1 MARFYSD
8 ENVPLE
14 VVRVLRSLG
23 HDVLTAFEA
32 GQANRNTQ
40 DDEVLR
46 FAVEEKRAILTL
58 NRLDFHRLQ
67 RLTKGAHEGI
77 VTCTRDPDSPAL
89 AHRIHE
95 EAMHAENLTGLLIR
109 VVRGATEA

>member
-8 ENVPLE
+8 ENVPLD
-14 VVRVLRSLG
+14 VVRGLRSLG

-46 FAVEEKRAILTL
+46 FAVEEKRAVLTL
-58 NRLDFHRLQ
+58 NRLDFHRLH
-67 RLTKGAHEGI
+67 RVTRTFPKTSRGGAG
-77 VTCTRDPDSPAL
+77 SW
-89 AHRIHE
+89 
-95 EAMHAENLTGLLIR
+95 R
-109 VVRGATEA
+109 VGWPGARRERCLCAS

>member
-8 ENVPLE
+8 ENVPME

-32 GQANRNTQ
+32 GRANRNTQ
-40 DDEVLR
+40 DAEVLR
-46 FAVEEKRAILTL
+46 FAVEEKRAVLTL
-58 NRLDFHRLQ
+58 NRLDFHRLH
-67 RLTKGAHEGI
+67 RLTKGAHNGI
-77 VTCTRDPDSPAL
+77 VTCTRDPASPAL

-95 EAMHAENLTGLLIR
+95 EAMKSESLTGKLIR
-109 VVRGATEA
+109 VVRGAMEA